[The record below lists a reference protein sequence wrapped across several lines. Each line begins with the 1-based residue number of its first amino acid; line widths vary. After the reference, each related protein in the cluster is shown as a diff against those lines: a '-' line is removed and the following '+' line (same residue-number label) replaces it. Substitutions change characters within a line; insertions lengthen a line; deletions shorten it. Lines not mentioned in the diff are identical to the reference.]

1 MLCLRSLAQ
10 ALPQMGPVPRASL
23 ATSAFLTFSKVSC
36 VELRIVPWH
45 HGHDGKITHRANQQQ
60 RKVEIRREV
69 DPNRAPY
76 GGCHNIRDWAT

>member
-10 ALPQMGPVPRASL
+10 ALPQMGPMPRASL
-23 ATSAFLTFSKVSC
+23 ATSAFLTFSKVSW
-36 VELRIVPWH
+36 VELRIDSRIAH
-45 HGHDGKITHRANQQQ
+45 THRANQQQ